1 VSSEHAL
8 DDHRLVEAEYGVVRE
23 VEYPNG
29 QGSPSAPSGRT
40 ADRTRVGPRRYGI
53 EITIPGECDRCA
65 IRGDCYGA
73 GSRVWASSA
82 ERLEPG
88 DQVRL
93 EMRPRT
99 ILKATAWVYGIPLV
113 SVLSGTLLG
122 HRWLFASR
130 PEEPRV
136 LLSFALGAGMMIL
149 AGLLLARLNS
159 WVGQR
164 LTITARSLESG
175 D

>member
-1 VSSEHAL
+1 MSSEHAL

-23 VEYPNG
+23 VEQPT
-29 QGSPSAPSGRT
+29 GRPDAGT
-40 ADRTRVGPRRYGI
+40 RTYGI

-65 IRGDCYGA
+65 IRGNCYGA
-73 GSRVWASSA
+73 GSQVWASSA

-88 DQVRL
+88 DSVRL

-99 ILKATAWVYGIPLV
+99 VLKATAWVYGIPLV
-113 SVLSGTLLG
+113 SVLLGTLLG

-130 PEEPRV
+130 AEEPRV
-136 LLSFALGAGMMIL
+136 LLSFALGVATML
-149 AGLLLARLNS
+149 VSGLVLARLNS

-164 LTITARSLESG
+164 LTITARAVGSG
-175 D
+175 N